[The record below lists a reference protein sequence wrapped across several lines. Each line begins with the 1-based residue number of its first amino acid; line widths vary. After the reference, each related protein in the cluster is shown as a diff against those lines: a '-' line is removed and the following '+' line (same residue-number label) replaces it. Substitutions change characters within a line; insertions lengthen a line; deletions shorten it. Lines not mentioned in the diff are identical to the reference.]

1 MCSFSKEQPGAADYF
16 TRTAVAKSNIMVSPA
31 CAGSGDGSDRYG
43 CECDE
48 DQFAFHKSVRVV
60 NYFTTSMSGSTQV
73 LSKSA
78 LSGP

>member
-1 MCSFSKEQPGAADYF
+1 
-16 TRTAVAKSNIMVSPA
+16 MVLPA
-31 CAGSGDGSDRYG
+31 CAGSGDGPDRYG

-73 LSKSA
+73 LSKSGF
-78 LSGP
+78 SGP